1 MKTMNKID
9 NLKTQQN
16 LLLGRLCSESRKDFL
31 AYFLKYLISA
41 TL

>member
-16 LLLGRLCSESRKDFL
+16 LLLGRLCLESRKDFL
-31 AYFLKYLISA
+31 AYFLTILC
-41 TL
+41 